1 MAKDDAEEE
10 NDSSLTRVDN
20 CGDVIEQP
28 QRSCL
33 FRIDVVVEDNMGVS
47 FLLLMHG
54 GQALGSEDNL
64 TLLDDLV
71 AVTLQAV
78 PLQKNSEEDG

>member
-10 NDSSLTRVDN
+10 NDSPLTRVDN
-20 CGDVIEQP
+20 RGDVIEQA

-33 FRIDVVVEDNMGVS
+33 VRVDLVVDDDMGVS

-54 GQALGSEDNL
+54 GRAAGLEDNL
-64 TLLDDLV
+64 TLLNDLV
-71 AVTLQAV
+71 AVALQAV
-78 PLQKNSEEDG
+78 PLQ